1 MEKIMSIF
9 NFFKKKKQPKT
20 EVKTEPGKSE
30 NSSEKSDEPI
40 EAGNVIYIENDERA
54 RTETENMEHI
64 ARDETVHAEADKFS
78 DPAEKIT
85 PADKKIY
92 KVLVD
97 TGAKIV
103 TVEAHG
109 DNTSDGV
116 LKWLEEQEYISSAED
131 YEFTD
136 WPTIDD
142 KNGGDR
148 YCRWRAMRVKE
159 LPCRIYHIRYEK
171 RHDEESLDWR
181 DQSFAA
187 LYAPPSYFN
196 SEDTDYV
203 AITIDDINEAR
214 RKK

>member
-1 MEKIMSIF
+1 MSIF
-9 NFFKKKKQPKT
+9 EFFKKKQNKSEEKT
-20 EVKTEPGKSE
+20 ESK
-30 NSSEKSDEPI
+30 KSDNACGEKVEPI
-40 EAGNVIYIENDERA
+40 ESDNVIYIENDERA

-64 ARDETVHAEADKFS
+64 ARGETVHAKADKFS
-78 DPAEKIT
+78 DLAEKIT

-109 DNTSDGV
+109 DDTSYDI
-116 LKWLEEQEYISSAED
+116 LETLEKQGYISSTED
-131 YEFTD
+131 YKFTD
-136 WPTIDD
+136 WPRIDGKD
-142 KNGGDR
+142 VVDIS
-148 YCRWRAMRVKE
+148 YCGRAMRVKE
-159 LPCRIYHIRYEK
+159 LPCRIYHIRYGK

-196 SEDTDYV
+196 S
-203 AITIDDINEAR
+203 
-214 RKK
+214 